1 MRFPAQPQAKVFPLE
16 FHPCS
21 PLTSL
26 GPRER
31 RVNMA
36 TWLCSQMRDALN
48 LDCEDGAREL
58 FT

>member
-1 MRFPAQPQAKVFPLE
+1 M
-16 FHPCS
+16 
-21 PLTSL
+21 

-48 LDCEDGAREL
+48 LDCEDGSREL
-58 FT
+58 SHRMSAERMG